1 MTEGH
6 VTVEPVKSA
15 TAAEIPLDYAS
26 HARRRADLVLAIT
39 GTCICLWCSQPFE
52 PRRSGGKPQRFC
64 VPAHRRAFETAS
76 RRYLGRL
83 IAAGDL
89 SVAALS
95 AAPATRALLPG
106 AVPGGGV
113 TTLAK
118 TVRSRCTSPICVL
131 WSGYD
136 EKAGEPAP
144 RTPEPVLGTEDS
156 VV

>member
-1 MTEGH
+1 
-6 VTVEPVKSA
+6 VTAEPVESA
-15 TAAEIPLDYAS
+15 ARAEIPLDYAP
-26 HARRRADLVLAIT
+26 HAHRRADLVLAIT
-39 GTCICLWCSQPFE
+39 RTCICLWCSQPFE

-64 VPAHRRAFETAS
+64 VPAHRRAFETAG
-76 RRYLGRL
+76 RQFLGRL
-83 IAAGDL
+83 IAAGEL
-89 SVAALS
+89 SIAALS

-106 AVPGGGV
+106 AVPGESA

-118 TVRSRCTSPICVL
+118 AVRSRCTSLLCVL

-144 RTPEPVLGTEDS
+144 RTPEAALGTEYS